1 LALWPERVLSNARGS
16 RHQKP
21 RHDQAELMMVAFFC
35 DHVGTLSE
43 WSERWAALHA
53 GDLDEEPIARFL
65 YPGRVVERAQRD
77 REFAAM
83 HDLARW
89 FWLDE
94 SGGSRRLMEPEQ
106 EQAAAVKERESAA
119 VKAALKSLLEAPAAN
134 GGNRR
139 GRRRTT
145 R

>member
-1 LALWPERVLSNARGS
+1 MLAS
-16 RHQKP
+16 
-21 RHDQAELMMVAFFC
+21 FC
-35 DHVGTLSE
+35 DHVGSLSE
-43 WSERWAALHA
+43 WSERWAALHV

-65 YPGRVVERAQRD
+65 YPRRVVVRAQQAPH
-77 REFAAM
+77 FAAK

-94 SGGSRRLMEPEQ
+94 PRGSRRLMEPEQ

-119 VKAALKSLLEAPAAN
+119 VKAALKSLVEAPAAN
-134 GGNRR
+134 GGTRR
-139 GRRRTT
+139 GRRRTS